1 MSILTYHDLVELVD
15 AGAISGVEPENIN
28 GASIDITL
36 GADLLVESADYAP
49 PVDMARKKIPK
60 MLGASCADGYI
71 LRPREFILGHSREVF
86 ALPDDIAAE
95 FKLKS
100 SLARAGLGHAL
111 AGWCDPGWHGS
122 HLTLE
127 LFNSLRHHSLVLREG
142 MKIGQIVFFRG
153 KPVPS
158 DRSYRSVGQY
168 NGDRGAVA
176 SKGVR

>member
-1 MSILTYHDLVELVD
+1 LQVQLWVWFVQDKSNPVSKGTPPALPNDRDV
-15 AGAISGVEPENIN
+15 GSAI
-28 GASIDITL
+28 
-36 GADLLVESADYAP
+36 ES
-49 PVDMARKKIPK
+49 VARKKIPK
-60 MLGASCADGYI
+60 MFDASCADGYV
-71 LRPREFILGHSREVF
+71 LRPREFILGHSREEF
-86 ALPDDIAAE
+86 NLPDDIAAE
-95 FKLKS
+95 YKLKS

-127 LFNSLRHHSLVLREG
+127 LFNSLRHHSLILREG
-142 MKIGQIVFFRG
+142 MKIGQMVFFRG

-158 DRSYRSVGQY
+158 DRGYRARGQY